1 MREAQSSSCCPEP
14 GVSPAT
20 DCCPDDAVSAK
31 RSFDWILWGSGAIV
45 AMLYALHLTGT
56 APAVLHTAAHGT
68 AELLHTM
75 WWGVLLGILMV
86 GLLARVPREFV
97 LSVLGSGDRASGIL
111 RATAAGVLL
120 DLCNHGILMVA
131 AKLYERGVSTGQV
144 MAFLVASPW
153 NSFSLTLVLF
163 ALIGPVW
170 TLGFI
175 ALSLVV
181 AVITGVVFQ
190 RLEERGVLPANPNRI
205 EMPASFRFWPEARAG
220 MSATTFDVT
229 FFGSVLVDGLK
240 DSRMVLRWL
249 LFGIVLAVAIR
260 SFIDPEAFAQW
271 FGPTLLG
278 LLATLVAATVI
289 EVCSEGSVP
298 LASDLFHRAAA
309 PGNAFGFLMAGAST
323 DYTEIMVLRDT
334 TRSWKI
340 ALFLPLVTVPQ
351 IVVLAA
357 LLNQIQP

>member
-1 MREAQSSSCCPEP
+1 MTEVTEQPPANATEAGCCPSDT
-14 GVSPAT
+14 VQT
-20 DCCPDDAVSAK
+20 K
-31 RSFDWILWGSGAIV
+31 RRFDWILWGSASIV
-45 AMLYALHLTGT
+45 AALYTLHLTDS
-56 APAVLHTAAHGT
+56 APATLHTAAHGT

-75 WWGVLLGILMV
+75 WWGILLGIVMV

-97 LSVLGSGDRASGIL
+97 LSVLGAGDRASGVL

-153 NSFSLTLVLF
+153 NSFSLTLILF
-163 ALIGPVW
+163 ALIGPLW

-181 AVITGVVFQ
+181 AVVTGLIFQ
-190 RLEERGVLPANPNRI
+190 RLEARGVLPANPHRVDV
-205 EMPASFRFWPEARAG
+205 PASFEFWPEAKSGLA
-220 MSATTFDVT
+220 ATSFDITFV
-229 FFGSVLVDGLK
+229 GSVLLDGLK

-260 SFIDPEAFAQW
+260 SLIEPDVFAQW

-298 LASDLFHRAAA
+298 LASDLFNRAGA

-351 IVVLAA
+351 IVLLAA